1 MPPRD
6 WKLRIRDIL
15 DCISKIDRYT
25 DGMGL
30 AEFEADEKTIDA
42 VVRNI
47 EVIGEAAT
55 HIPDEI
61 QAGYPD
67 LPWPEMRA
75 MRNILAHE
83 YFGVSL
89 PIIWQTIQ
97 DNLPPLAEPLEEILR
112 KKR

>member
-15 DCISKIDRYT
+15 DSIAKISRYT
-25 DGMGL
+25 DGMSL
-30 AEFEADEKTIDA
+30 TEFEADDKTIDA

-55 HIPDEI
+55 HIPDGI
-61 QAGYPD
+61 QEGYPD

-97 DNLPPLAEPLEEILR
+97 DNLPPLVEQLERLLNNER
-112 KKR
+112 